1 MSPKAC
7 WKHGEKQPV
16 KSIDWVRALKL
27 AIISEDKKALLALT
41 NQIPN
46 SFEDQTQLQ
55 EAMALTKQAIELMQS
70 QKNELSHELAKLKK
84 ARKYL

>member
-1 MSPKAC
+1 M
-7 WKHGEKQPV
+7 
-16 KSIDWVRALKL
+16 KSIEWVRALKL
-27 AIISEDKKALLALT
+27 AIISEDKKALLVLT
-41 NQIPN
+41 NQIPS

-70 QKNELSHELAKLKK
+70 QKSELSHELAKLKK